1 MQLQFL
7 SSFIS
12 GLSATRLSVHFP
24 KKIPQQ
30 KSFSLTKPREI
41 ENQNLLIVA
50 ENPKRPSQTITLH
63 GEQPCLGAEM

>member
-7 SSFIS
+7 PSFIS

-41 ENQNLLIVA
+41 ENQNLLNCCR
-50 ENPKRPSQTITLH
+50 EP
-63 GEQPCLGAEM
+63 

>member
-24 KKIPQQ
+24 KKT
-30 KSFSLTKPREI
+30 FL
-41 ENQNLLIVA
+41 N
-50 ENPKRPSQTITLH
+50 KRVS
-63 GEQPCLGAEM
+63 A